1 MLVLWEN
8 PVWQLNWSALE
19 LVVPNH
25 TSDTIEFQAP
35 AQPVPAE
42 PVPAE
47 PVPTEPVPTEPVPT
61 EPVTTE
67 QVETAP
73 KVASEAPAKEM
84 EQMGQMES
92 PRSKAV
98 GFG

>member
-1 MLVLWEN
+1 MLWEN

-47 PVPTEPVPTEPVPT
+47 PVPTEPV
-61 EPVTTE
+61 TTE